1 MLTRI
6 FPCLSTVSVLRLETM
21 LIDDV
26 TLEVSAGKGGDG
38 VVRFTRTMMN
48 EGPTGG
54 NGGRGGNVVLL
65 GVPDLGAL
73 RPFRS
78 VKSVRAGNGGHGEQ
92 NMRTGADGD
101 DKIVR
106 VPVGTVAHDVARGR
120 DYDIVFPGQKVLVA
134 RGGNGGFGN
143 FHFRSSRNTTPDRA
157 NPGLPGDAMTL
168 HLELKLI
175 ADIGLIGYPNVG
187 KSSLLN
193 ALTDASSKV
202 GNYRF
207 TTLEPNLGVYFNTIL
222 ADIPG
227 LIEGA
232 SEGKGLGHKFLKHI
246 ERTRVLF
253 HLVAAD
259 SKTPV
264 TDYANIRKEL
274 KRYNP
279 KLLEKPE
286 WIVISRADERTPKE
300 VQKLVK
306 ALSKKNPNTFS
317 FSILDDVSL
326 LRMQETIAGIARVF
340 SSNQASDEP
349 SQSVSDNGS

>member
-1 MLTRI
+1 
-6 FPCLSTVSVLRLETM
+6 M
-21 LIDDV
+21 LIDEV

-65 GVPDLGAL
+65 GVSDLGAL

-78 VKSVRAGNGGHGEQ
+78 VKSVRAENGGNGEQ

-101 DKIVR
+101 DRIIR
-106 VPVGTVAHDVARGR
+106 VPVGTVARDMERGKE
-120 DYDIVFPGQKVLVA
+120 YDIVFPGQKVLVA

-157 NPGLPGDAMTL
+157 NPGLPGESATL
-168 HLELKLI
+168 RLELKMI

-207 TTLEPNLGVYFNTIL
+207 TTLEPNLGAYFDTII

-232 SEGKGLGHKFLKHI
+232 SEGRGLGHKFLKHI

-264 TDYANIRKEL
+264 TDYSNIRREL

-279 KLLEKPE
+279 ALLEKPE
-286 WIVISRADERTPKE
+286 WIVISRSDERTPE
-300 VQKLVK
+300 QLQKLEQ
-306 ALSKKNPNTFS
+306 ALLRKNPRVLTLS
-317 FSILDDVSL
+317 VLDDKSL
-326 LRMQETIAGIARVF
+326 SRIKEEIASISREF
-340 SSNQASDEP
+340 SQKMAEESR
-349 SQSVSDNGS
+349 

>member
-1 MLTRI
+1 
-6 FPCLSTVSVLRLETM
+6 M

-54 NGGRGGNVVLL
+54 NGGRGGSVFLL
-65 GVPDLGAL
+65 GVSDLGAL
-73 RPFRS
+73 RQFRS
-78 VKSVRAGNGGHGEQ
+78 VKSARAGNGGNGEQ
-92 NMRTGADGD
+92 NMRTGADGA

-106 VPVGTVAHDVARGR
+106 VPVGTVAHDVAQGK

-143 FHFRSSRNTTPDRA
+143 FHFRSSRNTTPNRA
-157 NPGLPGDAMTL
+157 NPGLPGESVTL
-168 HLELKLI
+168 RLELKMI

-207 TTLEPNLGVYFNTIL
+207 TTLEPHLGVYFDTII

-232 SEGKGLGHKFLKHI
+232 SKGKGLGHKFLQHI

-264 TDYANIRKEL
+264 TDYMNIRREL

-286 WIVISRADERTPKE
+286 WIVVSRADERIPE
-300 VQKLVK
+300 LVAKVAK
-306 ALSKKNPNTFS
+306 ALSRKNSKVLTL
-317 FSILDDVSL
+317 SILDDQSL
-326 LRMQETIAGIARVF
+326 LLMRETIAEIAREF
-340 SSNQASDEP
+340 SGQSSDKASDKPLSEAIEL
-349 SQSVSDNGS
+349 GS